1 MNQNLRNKQLCKDTQ
16 MIHIHPIS
24 LQIPF
29 NVLVDKPFHFP
40 YLRACVCVCECVLA
54 INPVLLVGGG
64 DALRLYF
71 PLMRS

>member
-1 MNQNLRNKQLCKDTQ
+1 MCMYDNMT
-16 MIHIHPIS
+16 
-24 LQIPF
+24 
-29 NVLVDKPFHFP
+29 
-40 YLRACVCVCECVLA
+40 VCVRVCGLV